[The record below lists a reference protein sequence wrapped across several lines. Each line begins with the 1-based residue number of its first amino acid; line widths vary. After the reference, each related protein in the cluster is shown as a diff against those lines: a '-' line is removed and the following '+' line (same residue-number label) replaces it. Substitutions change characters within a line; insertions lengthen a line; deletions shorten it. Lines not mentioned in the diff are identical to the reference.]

1 MHILDVLEQQGRQV
15 VTAESELSVE
25 HAIDLMTRNETTAVL
40 VSMEDA
46 PAGIFTE
53 RDVLHTYVKCRG
65 RTFSEIPLKEVMTEK
80 LVVAKPDDEI
90 DDAVSL
96 MIRTDIR
103 HLPVV
108 ENGAITAMLYLC
120 DLLYHRVGDLS
131 SDLRTLE
138 EYLHDLE
145 EARRD

>member
-1 MHILDVLEQQGRQV
+1 MHIFDVLEQQGRRV
-15 VTAESELSVE
+15 ITAEGELSVE
-25 HAIDLMTRNETTAVL
+25 YAIGLMTENESTAVL
-40 VSMEDA
+40 VSTGDA

-53 RDVLHTYVKCRG
+53 RDVLHTYVKCKG
-65 RTFSEIPLKEVMTEK
+65 RAFSEIPLKDVMTEK
-80 LVVAKPDDEI
+80 LVVAKPEDEI

-120 DLLYHRVGDLS
+120 DLLYHRLGDVS

-138 EYLHDLE
+138 EYLNDLE